1 MKQILLIGND
11 SDGMS
16 ILKKLNPKFKIK
28 KTKNLKIVDEI
39 ISTSKPDFVLCAGKI
54 KMNEEGR
61 YYLEI

>member
-1 MKQILLIGND
+1 
-11 SDGMS
+11 MS